1 MDKVIFV
8 TESDTFKQFFYNGD
22 LFLIKALIILMIA
35 DIATGVMKAFVA
47 GNLWSRKSLFGY
59 ARKMLVFCIIILA
72 NIIDQI
78 INMEGGLV
86 KLTIM
91 FYIAN
96 EGLSIFENAVQLGL
110 PVPQELKEKLAVIS
124 DGKSSIR
131 TEIKEE
137 FSTNNTPDLPG
148 GELNVNVKVQPEKN
162 EDL

>member
-1 MDKVIFV
+1 MDKTVII
-8 TESDTFKQFFYNGD
+8 TESEVFKQFFYSGD
-22 LFLIKALIILMIA
+22 LYLIKALIVLMIA
-35 DIATGVMKAFVA
+35 DIVTGVMKGFVN

-59 ARKMLVFCIIILA
+59 ARKMLIFCIIILA

-78 INMEGGLV
+78 IAMDGGLV

-124 DGKSSIR
+124 DNKTSIT

-137 FSTNNTPDLPG
+137 FTTKYNKELDNTIA
-148 GELNVNVKVQPEKN
+148 EVNVKVTEG
-162 EDL
+162 EDKH